1 MYYFEILN
9 TETLEKAQ
17 GYANSMKEICE
28 SLDWRPY
35 DCKCI
40 YRAPADPVK

>member
-17 GYANSMKEICE
+17 GQAKSMQAMCE
-28 SLDWRPY
+28 SLDWKVQ

-40 YRAPADPVK
+40 YRANAGAE

>member
-9 TETLEKAQ
+9 TKTLEKAQ

-28 SLDWRPY
+28 SLDWKVRE
-35 DCKCI
+35 CKCI
-40 YRAPADPVK
+40 YRTNAGAE